1 MRKRGRKEN
10 EKRKLERKNRKRGER
25 KESERNEM
33 KEKHFFRDGMMKKIQ
48 KYVSSR

>member
-1 MRKRGRKEN
+1 MRRRESSKEQK
-10 EKRKLERKNRKRGER
+10 ERGER
-25 KESERNEM
+25 KKSERNEM